1 MLRTALFLALY
12 TLAPAQAGEHD
23 AIRRAVEAGEIRPL
37 AEILATVQARYPGR
51 ILDVEIDRSRDGRRV
66 YDIELLD
73 ADGRKLEISVD
84 AASGAVIEPRATDDD
99 VLLPLAPI
107 LRTLLAA
114 HPGKILDVELER
126 DRDDRA
132 IYEIELLTVDG
143 RTLELVVDARDGRVL
158 DDGSHGP
165 AGGEPVRPLPDVLDA
180 LAAHHPGTIVEVELE
195 RDRQGRRY
203 YEIDIRGADGR
214 TVELRVDAVTG
225 EILHEGEAD

>member
-1 MLRTALFLALY
+1 MLRSALFLALY
-12 TLAPAQAGEHD
+12 TLVPAQAGEHD
-23 AIRRAVEAGEIRPL
+23 AVRRAVEAGEIRPL
-37 AEILATVQARYPGR
+37 AEILATVQARHPGR
-51 ILDVEIDRSRDGRRV
+51 ILDVEIDRTRDGRRV

-84 AASGAVIEPRATDDD
+84 AATGAVLDPRSDDD
-99 VLLPLAPI
+99 GALMPLASI
-107 LRTLLAA
+107 LRTLLSA

-126 DRDDRA
+126 DREDRA
-132 IYEIELLTVDG
+132 VYEIELLTVDG
-143 RTLELVVDARDGRVL
+143 RTLEMVVDARSGQVL

-165 AGGEPVRPLPDVLDA
+165 AGGEPVLALPDVLDRIGA
-180 LAAHHPGTIVEVELE
+180 LHPGTIVEVELE

-225 EILHEGEAD
+225 QILHEGEAD